1 MTIEKLDGTS
11 PKLYSLVAP
20 LVMRRSVLRQ
30 NNNYP
35 FYTSRSH
42 TWLVAVEGDTAIG
55 FIPVEISEKYAK
67 INNYYISGDSE
78 KLLSLLLQEAVRL
91 FGKQYT
97 LQSVTLS
104 RHIPVFK
111 SNGFSPVKE
120 WKLYMKMEHGRYGR

>member
-11 PKLYSLVAP
+11 AKLYALVAP

-42 TWLVAVEGDTAIG
+42 TWLVATENGAAIG
-55 FIPVEISEKYAK
+55 FLPVEISDKYAK
-67 INNYYISGDSE
+67 INNYYISGDNE
-78 KLLSLLLQEAVRL
+78 KLLSILLQEAVRL
-91 FGKQYT
+91 FAKGHT

-104 RHIPVFK
+104 RHIPTFE
-111 SNGFSPVKE
+111 SNGFRTVRQ
-120 WKLYMKMEHGRYGR
+120 WKVYSKMEHGNYGR